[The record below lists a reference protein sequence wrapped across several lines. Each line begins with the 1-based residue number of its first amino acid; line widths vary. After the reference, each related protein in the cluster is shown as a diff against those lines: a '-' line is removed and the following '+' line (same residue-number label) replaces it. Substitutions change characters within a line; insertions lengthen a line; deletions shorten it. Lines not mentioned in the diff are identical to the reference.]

1 LTGVAGTA
9 VDFRE
14 ALKSRRDLVYGYLES
29 WPGIPSF
36 RPEHMQ
42 RAIMSYVQQR
52 GKGLRP
58 ALLLLSCGA
67 MGGDEE
73 QAVPAA
79 AAVEIFHIWTLVHDD
94 FIDRD
99 ATRRGSPTV
108 HAEFGDLAVSQ
119 SGLSKQDASHYGAS
133 VAILAG
139 DLQQSWSYG
148 LLCELAD
155 RGVPAELVVELVR
168 RMGMRLTP
176 QLMEGEMLDVQY
188 SLPNSRAGGGVAGV
202 DASVPSSAE
211 ILEMLEK
218 KTGALLEYAAW
229 AGARIGAARSGM
241 DPVLADRVAD
251 FARLAGLAFQLHDD
265 VLGITAD
272 ERELGKPVGSDIREG
287 KQTYLV
293 SLTIE
298 RAERKEREALLAAL
312 GNRSA
317 TPTQVADAVGA
328 IQAAGAL
335 EDTTRLANSYI
346 DTALRWLE
354 SLPASVQRDLL
365 RDWAHYLLAR
375 TY

>member
-1 LTGVAGTA
+1 MA

-14 ALKSRRDLVYGYLES
+14 ALKSRRDLVYGYLER
-29 WPGIPSF
+29 WPGIPTF

-99 ATRRGSPTV
+99 STRRGSPTV
-108 HAEFGDLAVSQ
+108 HAEFSDLARSQ
-119 SGLSKQDASHYGAS
+119 TGLAISDASHYGAS

-139 DLQQSWSYG
+139 DLQQSWAYG

-155 RGVPAELVVELVR
+155 RGVPPQLIVELVR
-168 RMGMRLTP
+168 RMATRLTP
-176 QLMEGEMLDVQY
+176 HLMEGEMLDVQF
-188 SLPNSRAGGGVAGV
+188 SLPNTHARDGGPGSQTGA
-202 DASVPSSAE
+202 VPSSGE
-211 ILEMLEK
+211 ILSMLEK

-229 AGARIGAARSGM
+229 AGARIGAAQSGA
-241 DPVLADRVAD
+241 DPVHADSLAD
-251 FARLAGLAFQLHDD
+251 FARLSGLAFQLHDD
-265 VLGITAD
+265 LLGITAD
-272 ERELGKPVGSDIREG
+272 EQVLGKPVGSDLREG
-287 KQTYLV
+287 KHTYLV

-298 RAERKEREALLAAL
+298 RATQEQREALLSAL
-312 GNRSA
+312 GNRAA
-317 TPTQVADAVGA
+317 TPEQVGSAVDAITRV
-328 IQAAGAL
+328 GAL
-335 EDTTRLANSYI
+335 EETTRLANGYI
-346 DTALRWLE
+346 DEALGYLN
-354 SLPASVQRDLL
+354 SVPPSTQRELL
-365 RDWAHYLLAR
+365 RDWALFLLAR
-375 TY
+375 TH